1 MSKKQFKAESK
12 RLLDLM
18 INSIYTHKEI
28 FLREIISNA
37 SDAIDKLCYLSLTDD
52 KVGMN
57 RDDFRILV
65 SMDENARTITVS
77 DNGIGMTKEE
87 LEANLGVI
95 AKSGSMAFKGGL
107 DGTTKEGADVDII
120 GQFGVG
126 FYSAFMVSDKVTV
139 ITRAYGSDQAYKWES
154 EGADGYTITECEK
167 DGVGT
172 DVIMH
177 IKPDDDNE
185 RYSEYLQLWKLM
197 RLIKKYSDYI
207 RWPIQMD
214 VTKPEYKETGEKN
227 EDGSPKFETVNKT
240 ERETVN
246 SMVPIWQRSKSEVSD
261 EDCIN
266 FYKEKYH
273 DTTDPAAVIRVN
285 AEGQVSYKALLFIP
299 GRQLLDFMSSDYEPG
314 LQLYSSGVMIMEK
327 CPDLLAESFY
337 FVRGIVD
344 SPDLS
349 LNISREMLQHDRQ
362 LRIIAQN
369 LNKRIKNELLKMLE
383 NDRPKYEQ
391 FYKNYGRQLR
401 YGAVANYGQN
411 IESLRDL
418 LIYNVS
424 EDKTATLKEYTDRMP
439 AEQKFIYYA
448 VGENVHKILRLPQAE
463 LVRSKGF
470 EILCMTEEVDEYIV
484 EQLGQHAD
492 KKFCNIVTGDLG
504 LETEE
509 EKADMEK
516 READVKNVLDFV
528 KETLGDKVAVVRL
541 SRKLVSA
548 PVCLTTEGSITLE
561 MERYFKRMPDTGM
574 EPPKARRVLELNAD
588 HPAFK
593 ALEAAVAS
601 DPEKAKKLVNILHS
615 QALLIAGEELEDPSA
630 YAEHKEAH
638 TWTKPSASTS
648 TYPSAPPSAAT
659 AISTRSPAATG
670 SCPSIRTRWWSTS
683 ARATAR

>member
-52 KVGMN
+52 KVGMA
-57 RDDFRILV
+57 REDFRILV
-65 SMDENARTITVS
+65 SADEQARTITVS
-77 DNGIGMTKEE
+77 DNGIGMTSGE
-87 LEANLGVI
+87 LEQNLGVI
-95 AKSGSMAFKGGL
+95 AKSGSMTFKGEL
-107 DGTTKEGADVDII
+107 DRNSESGADVDII

-126 FYSAFMVSDKVTV
+126 FYSAFMVSDRVTV
-139 ITRAYGSDQAYKWES
+139 ISRAYGSDTAYRWES
-154 EGADGYTITECEK
+154 EGADGYTISECER

-177 IKPDDDNE
+177 IKPDDENE
-185 RYSEYLQLWKLM
+185 RYSDFLQSWKLM

-214 VTKPEYKETGEKN
+214 IQKPEYKETGEKN
-227 EDGSPKFETVNKT
+227 EDGSPKYETVTTT

-261 EDCIN
+261 EDCVN

-299 GRQLLDFMSSDYEPG
+299 GKQLLEFMSADYEPG
-314 LQLYSSGVMIMEK
+314 LQLYSSGVMIMER

-369 LNKRIKNELLKMLE
+369 LNKRIKNELVKMLK

-391 FYKNYGRQLR
+391 FYRNYGRQLR

-411 IESLRDL
+411 VESLRDL
-418 LIYNVS
+418 LIYNV
-424 EDKTATLKEYTDRMP
+424 DANTTRTLQEYTDAMP
-439 AEQKFIYYA
+439 AGQEKIYYA
-448 VGENVHKILRLPQAE
+448 VGDSIQRSLHLPQAE
-463 LVRSKGF
+463 LVRSRGY
-470 EILCMTEEVDEYIV
+470 ELLCMTEEVDEFIV
-484 EQLGQHAD
+484 QQLGKHAD
-492 KKFCNIVTGDLG
+492 KPFCNIVTDDLG
-504 LETEE
+504 LETDE
-509 EKADMEK
+509 EKADIEK
-516 READVKNVLDFV
+516 REEESKDVLDFV
-528 KETLGDKVAVVRL
+528 KETLGDRVAVVRL
-541 SRKLVSA
+541 SHKLVSA
-548 PVCLTTEGSITLE
+548 PVCLTTEGSVTLE
-561 MERYFKRMPDTGM
+561 MERYFRKMPDTGL
-574 EPPKARRVLELNAD
+574 EPPKATRVLELNAD
-588 HPAFK
+588 SPAFR
-593 ALEAAVAS
+593 ALEEAVRTDRERAA
-601 DPEKAKKLVNILHS
+601 KLVEILHS
-615 QALLIAGEELEDPSA
+615 QALLIAGEELPDPA
-630 YAEHKEAH
+630 QYAEQVC
-638 TWTKPSASTS
+638 SLF
-648 TYPSAPPSAAT
+648 
-659 AISTRSPAATG
+659 
-670 SCPSIRTRWWSTS
+670 
-683 ARATAR
+683 

>member
-1 MSKKQFKAESK
+1 
-12 RLLDLM
+12 
-18 INSIYTHKEI
+18 
-28 FLREIISNA
+28 
-37 SDAIDKLCYLSLTDD
+37 
-52 KVGMN
+52 
-57 RDDFRILV
+57 
-65 SMDENARTITVS
+65 
-77 DNGIGMTKEE
+77 MTKEE

-349 LNISREMLQHDRQ
+349 LN
-362 LRIIAQN
+362 
-369 LNKRIKNELLKMLE
+369 MLE

-470 EILCMTEEVDEYIV
+470 EILCMTEEHNARDGALFQAHAGHRHGAAE
-484 EQLGQHAD
+484 GQ
-492 KKFCNIVTGDLG
+492 
-504 LETEE
+504 
-509 EKADMEK
+509 
-516 READVKNVLDFV
+516 
-528 KETLGDKVAVVRL
+528 
-541 SRKLVSA
+541 
-548 PVCLTTEGSITLE
+548 
-561 MERYFKRMPDTGM
+561 
-574 EPPKARRVLELNAD
+574 
-588 HPAFK
+588 
-593 ALEAAVAS
+593 
-601 DPEKAKKLVNILHS
+601 
-615 QALLIAGEELEDPSA
+615 
-630 YAEHKEAH
+630 
-638 TWTKPSASTS
+638 
-648 TYPSAPPSAAT
+648 
-659 AISTRSPAATG
+659 
-670 SCPSIRTRWWSTS
+670 
-683 ARATAR
+683 ARA

>member
-314 LQLYSSGVMIMEK
+314 LQLYSSGVMIMESLK
-327 CPDLLAESFY
+327 
-337 FVRGIVD
+337 
-344 SPDLS
+344 LS
-349 LNISREMLQHDRQ
+349 SYK
-362 LRIIAQN
+362 II
-369 LNKRIKNELLKMLE
+369 
-383 NDRPKYEQ
+383 PK
-391 FYKNYGRQLR
+391 KNY
-401 YGAVANYGQN
+401 
-411 IESLRDL
+411 
-418 LIYNVS
+418 
-424 EDKTATLKEYTDRMP
+424 
-439 AEQKFIYYA
+439 
-448 VGENVHKILRLPQAE
+448 LRL
-463 LVRSKGF
+463 
-470 EILCMTEEVDEYIV
+470 
-484 EQLGQHAD
+484 
-492 KKFCNIVTGDLG
+492 
-504 LETEE
+504 
-509 EKADMEK
+509 
-516 READVKNVLDFV
+516 
-528 KETLGDKVAVVRL
+528 
-541 SRKLVSA
+541 
-548 PVCLTTEGSITLE
+548 
-561 MERYFKRMPDTGM
+561 
-574 EPPKARRVLELNAD
+574 
-588 HPAFK
+588 
-593 ALEAAVAS
+593 
-601 DPEKAKKLVNILHS
+601 
-615 QALLIAGEELEDPSA
+615 
-630 YAEHKEAH
+630 
-638 TWTKPSASTS
+638 
-648 TYPSAPPSAAT
+648 
-659 AISTRSPAATG
+659 
-670 SCPSIRTRWWSTS
+670 
-683 ARATAR
+683 

>member
-52 KVGMN
+52 KVGMT

-65 SMDENARTITVS
+65 TADEAARTITVS

-87 LEANLGVI
+87 LEQNLGVI
-95 AKSGSMAFKGGL
+95 AKSGSMAFKDGL
-107 DGTTKEGADVDII
+107 GADEGEGADVDII

-126 FYSAFMVSDKVTV
+126 FYSAFMVSDRVTV
-139 ITRAYGSDQAYKWES
+139 ISKAYGAGTAYRWES
-154 EGADGYTITECEK
+154 EGADGYTIDECEK

-177 IKPDDDNE
+177 IKPDDESE
-185 RYSEYLQLWKLM
+185 RYGDFLQQWKLM
-197 RLIKKYSDYI
+197 QLIKKYSNYI

-214 VTKPEYKETGEKN
+214 VTKSDFRETEEKN
-227 EDGSPKFETVNKT
+227 EDGSPKYETVTTT

-261 EDCIN
+261 EDCIA
-266 FYKEKYH
+266 FYKEKFH

-299 GRQLLDFMSSDYEPG
+299 GRQLLDYMASDFEPG
-314 LQLYSSGVMIMEK
+314 LQLYSSGVMIMER
-327 CPDLLAESFY
+327 CPDLLSESFY

-369 LNKRIKNELLKMLE
+369 LNKRIKNELAKMLE
-383 NDRPKYEQ
+383 SDRPKYEK

-411 IESLRDL
+411 VQSLSEL
-418 LIYNVS
+418 LLYYVDA
-424 EDKTATLKEYTDRMP
+424 DKTRTLKEYTDAMP
-439 AEQKFIYYA
+439 AEQEKIYYA
-448 VGENVHKILRLPQAE
+448 VGDSVSRSLHLPQAE
-463 LVRSKGF
+463 LVRSKGY
-470 EILCMTEEVDEYIV
+470 ELLCMTDEVDEFIIQ
-484 EQLGQHAD
+484 QLGTYAE
-492 KKFCNIVTGDLG
+492 KPFCNIVTDDLG
-504 LETEE
+504 LESEE
-509 EKADMEK
+509 ERADIEK
-516 READVKNVLDFV
+516 READAKETLDFV
-528 KETLGDKVAVVRL
+528 RETLGERVAKVKL
-541 SRKLVSA
+541 SHKLVSA
-548 PVCLTTEGSITLE
+548 PVCLTTEGGVTLE
-561 MERYFKRMPDTGM
+561 MERYFRSMPDTGM
-574 EPPKARRVLELNAD
+574 QPPKATRVLELNAD
-588 HPAFK
+588 SPAFA
-593 ALEAAVAS
+593 ALESAVKA
-601 DPEKAKKLVNILHS
+601 DPERARKLVEILHA
-615 QALLIAGEELEDPSA
+615 QALLIAGEELPDPA
-630 YAEHKEAH
+630 QYAEDVC
-638 TWTKPSASTS
+638 SLF
-648 TYPSAPPSAAT
+648 
-659 AISTRSPAATG
+659 
-670 SCPSIRTRWWSTS
+670 
-683 ARATAR
+683 